1 MITLLVKMF
10 SGAML
15 GVAKAFL
22 TERIIT
28 IVVLGVMRELA
39 ASTKTTI
46 DDRIVNEVAES
57 LGMVDFGEVKKK
69 IVSE

>member
-1 MITLLVKMF
+1 MISILVKMF

-22 TERIIT
+22 TEKIIT
-28 IVVLGVMRELA
+28 LVVVEVLKELA

-46 DDRIVNEVAES
+46 DDRIVSEVAAS
-57 LGMVDFGEVKKK
+57 LGMVDLSEIKKK
-69 IVSE
+69 L